1 MLKGSHEK
9 SNGSLTRIVTI
20 LLLRF
25 LFYAF
30 VAIGALVEQ
39 VFQCGAHR
47 FSGASGEVGFL
58 VCVQEPVTQ
67 APPRAIAFT
76 GPQCVGWGLDK
87 QLAASQLYPVSS
99 TFPF

>member
-1 MLKGSHEK
+1 M
-9 SNGSLTRIVTI
+9 
-20 LLLRF
+20 
-25 LFYAF
+25 
-30 VAIGALVEQ
+30 AIGALVEQ